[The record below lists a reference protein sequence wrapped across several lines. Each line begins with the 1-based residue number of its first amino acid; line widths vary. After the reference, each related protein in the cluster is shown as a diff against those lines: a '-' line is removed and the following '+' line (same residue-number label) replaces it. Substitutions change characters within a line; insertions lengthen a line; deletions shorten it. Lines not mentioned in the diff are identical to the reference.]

1 MINRFTSSRDYRLR
15 RGEISAYGR
24 AENSFR
30 QLSRLFIIVSGVLF
44 VALVLMALLW
54 PVHNLAWRFV
64 LVAIAVFLLLGMS
77 LIYWYNHKHFVEPDM
92 AFRVWLQNVCD
103 GELGTHI
110 NLDNTHPHYKEL
122 DFHTRNLSAA
132 LRDLSDEMDALVES
146 QTNKLNEQK
155 SVLEFLYKL
164 TADVSSETDN
174 ESAFVTTCHHLAQW
188 FQAARVLCYRVN
200 NSSGNL
206 DCIAIRRSVDDDNN
220 PRVLI
225 EQVDQNNH
233 ILVSANMVPDQVT
246 MISSADN
253 SDVDRIWVP
262 FFVDEQL
269 TGVVLVEQAQSKQFE
284 HPETERLLSTV
295 SEQLSLLCTKQ
306 LVQEQM
312 VRSQLNLDRNELAAE
327 IHDSLAQT
335 LLAIRYQTALL
346 SEKLKQRNEEETYQ
360 DIVSLNGSIEE
371 ANEEVRGL
379 IREFRNPLTK
389 HRNADSLQQ
398 VLDEFSKKSGV
409 AFYFQA
415 DDPQIRFTP
424 REESTLQRI
433 LREALNN
440 TEKYAKATM
449 VRVYLQ
455 RDISGARR
463 VLIEDDGVGF
473 ALPEVSSVPLS
484 NTSSSGDHI
493 GLDIMQERAVSIA
506 GKLSIDSE
514 PEEGTR
520 ITIELPPLF
529 DSSDSTTTSF
539 LNTDTS
545 ALNASERAL

>member
-1 MINRFTSSRDYRLR
+1 MF
-15 RGEISAYGR
+15 ISVGGA
-24 AENSFR
+24 
-30 QLSRLFIIVSGVLF
+30 LF

-54 PVHNLAWRFV
+54 PINNMAWRIT
-64 LVAIAVFLLLGMS
+64 LCMLAIFLIIGMTF
-77 LIYWYNHKHFVEPDM
+77 IYWYNRKHFVEPDL

-103 GELGTHI
+103 GELGTRI
-110 NLDNTHPHYKEL
+110 NLDDTHPHYKEL

-164 TADVSSETDN
+164 TADVSGETDN

-188 FQAARVLCYRVN
+188 FQAARVLCYRVDN
-200 NSSGNL
+200 VSDNL
-206 DCIAIRRSVDDDNN
+206 NCIAIRRSVVDDYPNIS
-220 PRVLI
+220 I

-233 ILVSANMVPDQVT
+233 IHVTAHMVPEQVT
-246 MISSADN
+246 MISSADK

-262 FFVDEQL
+262 FFVDEKL
-269 TGVVLVEQAQSKQFE
+269 TGVVLVEQVESLQFD
-284 HPETERLLSTV
+284 HPETKRLLSAV

-306 LVQEQM
+306 FVQEQM

-335 LLAIRYQTALL
+335 LLAIRYQTTLL
-346 SEKLKQRNEEETYQ
+346 SEKLKQRNEEATYQ

-389 HRNADSLQQ
+389 HRNADSLQL
-398 VLDEFSKKSGV
+398 VLDEFSKKNNI

-433 LREALNN
+433 IREALNN
-440 TEKYAKATM
+440 TAKYAKATM
-449 VRVYLQ
+449 IRVYLQ
-455 RDISGARR
+455 RELSGARR

-473 ALPEVSSVPLS
+473 ALPENSSVLS
-484 NTSSSGDHI
+484 NNTSTSGAHI
-493 GLDIMQERAVSIA
+493 GLDIMRERAVSIA
-506 GKLSIDSE
+506 AKLSIDSE
-514 PEEGTR
+514 PGEGTR
-520 ITIELPPLF
+520 IAIELPPLF
-529 DSSDSTTTSF
+529 DSSDTTSTSF
-539 LNTDTS
+539 LNANS
-545 ALNASERAL
+545 SVLNGGEQTA